1 MQVSLVIGVSLQV
14 STCDSLYPK
23 PLTSLSNS
31 KGNTMSYIN
40 DLRSALA
47 TGKDAKENARQ
58 AGTGTW
64 ANYVRSTCYPRT
76 PATVEGLDSVHKEL
90 VGELNNLRELSKDE
104 KNSLRSAKSV
114 IAKAVTKGVDVW
126 QRYDGG
132 CIIHDDQDNPTPK
145 GKSELQDA
153 KTDAERLMGLLE
165 QFDKTF
171 NKESREPLLREELEA
186 LKDKLMAVAAS
197 VGQEYLMLQD

>member
-1 MQVSLVIGVSLQV
+1 M
-14 STCDSLYPK
+14 K
-23 PLTSLSNS
+23 
-31 KGNTMSYIN
+31 MSYIN
-40 DLRSALA
+40 DLRSALSI
-47 TGKDAKENARQ
+47 GKDAKENSRQ
-58 AGTGTW
+58 AGAGTW
-64 ANYVRSTCYPRT
+64 ANYVRSTCYPQT

-90 VGELNNLRELSKDE
+90 VEELNSIRELSKDE

-114 IAKAVTKGVDVW
+114 ISKAVAKGVDVW
-126 QRYDGG
+126 QRDDSG
-132 CIIHDDQDNPTPK
+132 CIMTDEKGDPLPK

-197 VGQEYLMLQD
+197 VGQEYLLLVD